1 MSTSSNRLNDWR
13 KFRNVLCIRPDN
25 LGDVLMTTPAIRS
38 LKESLPGRSVTLLT
52 STVGAGI
59 ARHVPAIDDVM
70 VFDPPWYKHDAGSG
84 NDSILAITDDLKARQ
99 FDAAVIFTVFSQ
111 NPLPTAMLAF
121 MAGIPRIAGYC
132 RENPYALLTDWFPD
146 KEPLY
151 GARHE
156 VQRQLDLATAL
167 GATPTSSNLSLR
179 IPRRR
184 EDHVRSKLL
193 AAGIEV
199 GRPWLLL
206 HPGASETRRRYPP
219 ERYAA
224 AARELVD
231 HLGMQVVLTGSKSER
246 SLAASIASR
255 AGDGVANLAGAFD
268 MDELIVLVASAPLI
282 ISNNTGPVHI
292 AAAVQTPVVV
302 LYALTNPQHA
312 PWNVPHRILPFDVPE
327 TSRSQNVLVRYA
339 SEKYF
344 SGAAGMATP
353 DDIVHAAREL
363 LSSPV
368 RESLATGPEKTGLVS
383 LETPRISETSISTPP
398 LPSAG

>member
-1 MSTSSNRLNDWR
+1 MSTTNDWR
-13 KFRNVLCIRPDN
+13 TFRNVLCIRPDN

-38 LKESLPGRSVTLLT
+38 LKESLPGRNVTLLA
-52 STVGAGI
+52 SSAGADI

-70 VFDPPWYKHDAGSG
+70 IFDPPWYKHNSDSG
-84 NDSILAITDDLKARQ
+84 HDSILAITADLKTRQ

-111 NPLPTAMLAF
+111 NPLPTAMLAY
-121 MAGIPRIAGYC
+121 MAGVPRIAGYC

-146 KEPLY
+146 SEPLY

-167 GATPTSSNLSLR
+167 GAKPTSSNLSLQ
-179 IPRRR
+179 IPQGLEER
-184 EDHVRSKLL
+184 VRSSLS
-193 AAGIEV
+193 AAGIDV
-199 GRPWLLL
+199 GQPWLLL

-231 HLGMQVVLTGSKSER
+231 RLGTQVVLTGSKSEHA
-246 SLAASIASR
+246 LAASIAAH
-255 AGDGVANLAGAFD
+255 AGSGVANLAGAFS
-268 MDELIVLVASAPLI
+268 MDELIVLIASAPLI

-312 PWNVPHRILPFDVPE
+312 PWNVPHRILPFDVPA
-327 TSRSQNVLVRYA
+327 TNRSQNVLVRYA

-353 DDIVHAAREL
+353 NDIVRAASEL

-368 RESLATGPEKTGLVS
+368 RESLATDTAKTGLVS
-383 LETPRISETSISTPP
+383 LETPRLSEASASP